1 MSLGSHA
8 SQASHSAKAPTDTSL
23 KLFYDFVKGREKEAF
38 AILRKSEDLVI
49 PVAAPLLKAVLGDTK
64 ATDPIPDNK
73 PANKKAESAFEKLAA
88 KGYVEDQKNPACEAI
103 KVGVANLNWGG
114 CGIIATYNLVKSLG
128 RKTSIVDLVEHF
140 EAEGIMVKG
149 EFGTDPWMIEQYLKQ
164 RGFKTKQIP
173 ATDQSAVTHVL
184 TTFWN
189 DKDTITGSAHTICL
203 TREADGRLHSHNHYD
218 RETYATV
225 KDFYAKH
232 PKVSPIVVFSVSK

>member
-1 MSLGSHA
+1 M
-8 SQASHSAKAPTDTSL
+8 
-23 KLFYDFVKGREKEAF
+23 R
-38 AILRKSEDLVI
+38 LRKETEI
-49 PVAAPLLKAVLGDTK
+49 ATENMPEEEILLIANVSDALAHPARVK
-64 ATDPIPDNK
+64 IFRYIMQ
-73 PANKKAESAFEKLAA
+73 ANKAMVTVCNK
-88 KGYVEDQKNPACEAI
+88 
-103 KVGVANLNWGG
+103 
-114 CGIIATYNLVKSLG
+114 
-128 RKTSIVDLVEHF
+128 DLVEHF

-203 TREADGRLHSHNHYD
+203 TREADGRLHSHNNYD